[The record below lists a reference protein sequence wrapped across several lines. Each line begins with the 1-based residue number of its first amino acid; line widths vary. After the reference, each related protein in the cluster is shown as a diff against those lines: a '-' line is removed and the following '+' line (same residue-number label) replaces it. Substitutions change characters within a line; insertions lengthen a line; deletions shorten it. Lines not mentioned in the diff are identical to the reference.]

1 MKSGFRLWA
10 IGLGLTLLGV
20 MIVIGVGVLAT
31 AYLRPIAGDVAYAI
45 VFAVA
50 FAVSV
55 AIARVL
61 RWFYEH

>member
-31 AYLRPIAGDVAYAI
+31 AYLRPIAGDAAYVI

-61 RWFYEH
+61 RWFYED